1 MTLLYAVLLAALA
14 VILAPVTVKVID
26 RKAGYPL
33 AGLFLIAAVLIAKEF
48 PAIAAGEE
56 LSFHATWVRD
66 FIAPGVDVSFALRG
80 DALSIFFAMLAL
92 VIGAVVSP
100 IRRPIC
106 PRMRATPAFI
116 P

>member
-48 PAIAAGEE
+48 PAIAAG
-56 LSFHATWVRD
+56 
-66 FIAPGVDVSFALRG
+66 
-80 DALSIFFAMLAL
+80 
-92 VIGAVVSP
+92 
-100 IRRPIC
+100 
-106 PRMRATPAFI
+106 
-116 P
+116 